1 MKYTKN
7 LITIC
12 LCILITWNFTG
23 CANKNN
29 GKEILFKR
37 NSESV
42 ESKDEEI
49 KNGSRF
55 FISEVKTSSNPE
67 KVIIDYFKV
76 LINDNY
82 DEFNNIFIDN
92 ETYNYFPQTY
102 KDNYNK
108 GLYTEEIT
116 VHSIRKMEDNE
127 YISKE
132 NGIKYYEYMEK
143 LKEYNPIEYEI
154 YEVNYTN
161 KLTEEYD
168 KTAQFGSGDWTRYF
182 VVVNSVDY
190 DNWRIF
196 DIYGQL

>member
-116 VHSIRKMEDNE
+116 VHI
-127 YISKE
+127 
-132 NGIKYYEYMEK
+132 
-143 LKEYNPIEYEI
+143 
-154 YEVNYTN
+154 
-161 KLTEEYD
+161 
-168 KTAQFGSGDWTRYF
+168 GSGDWTRYF